1 MYKRFRSGRRSRY
14 LSVRQR
20 HRIVVELIEEHDL
33 HRLPVVSV
41 VGRPNVGKSSLFN
54 RILRK
59 RIAVVDDEEGVTR
72 DRNYQHAVWGDRKF
86 IVIDTG
92 GLIPTSDDPIPGEIH
107 AQVDA
112 AMAESDVVVFM
123 VDATVDPTDLDLLVA
138 QQLRRE
144 HRSRLVVAA
153 NKADKDE
160 TALESSRYVSLGCGE
175 PIPVSALH
183 GRGVADLLDRVVE
196 LLPSFDDSTDNEGNP
211 EELSIAFLGRPNAG
225 KSSLVNKLVNSN
237 RMIVDSVPGT
247 TRDSIDTV
255 MTWQGCPVRLIDTAG
270 LRRKSQVKHAVEYY
284 SNLRTMISVDRARI
298 CVLLIDATRGVAEQ
312 DLRILTKIMENH
324 KGAMICLNK
333 WDILEKD
340 YRTYDTIAKDMRRR
354 FPEIRHLPIVSISAL
369 TGQRIQTVLE
379 TAKEICERMKQRV
392 TTGEFSDKVHE
403 WFVRHPHP
411 FHGSKEVRILGGRQA
426 QSIIPVFEIFCTNPQ
441 CIVPSYRRYLMNKI
455 QDTYD
460 FEGCPIVLK
469 FKGPGRP
476 GRTEGPVRGTEQLK
490 KGEE

>member
-1 MYKRFRSGRRSRY
+1 M
-14 LSVRQR
+14 
-20 HRIVVELIEEHDL
+20 
-33 HRLPVVSV
+33 SV

-72 DRNYQHAVWGDRKF
+72 DRNYQHAVWEDREF

-92 GLIPTSDDPIPGEIH
+92 GLIPTSDEPIPGEIH
-107 AQVDA
+107 GQVDA
-112 AMAESDVVVFM
+112 AMAESDVVIFM
-123 VDATVDPTDLDLLVA
+123 VDATVDPTDLDLMVA
-138 QQLRRE
+138 KRLRRE
-144 HRSRLVVAA
+144 HRSRLVLAA
-153 NKADKDE
+153 NKADKEE
-160 TALESSRYVSLGCGE
+160 TAVESSQYVSLGCGE
-175 PIPVSALH
+175 PIPISALH

-196 LLPSFDDSTDNEGNP
+196 LLPSPDELPDHQGEV

-225 KSSLVNKLVNSN
+225 KSSLVNKLVNSK

-247 TRDSIDTV
+247 TRDSIDTL

-270 LRRKSQVKHAVEYY
+270 LRRKSQVKYGVEYY

-298 CVLLIDATRGVAEQ
+298 CVLMIDATRGVAEQ
-312 DLRILTKIMENH
+312 DLRILTKINENH
-324 KGAMICLNK
+324 KGALVCLNK

-340 YRTYDTIAKDMRRR
+340 DRTYDAIVKEMRRR
-354 FPEIRHLPIVSISAL
+354 FPEVRNLPILSISAL
-369 TGQRIQTVLE
+369 TGQRIHTILE
-379 TAKEICERMKQRV
+379 AAKAICDRMKQRV
-392 TTGEFSDKVHE
+392 STGEFSDKVHE

-426 QSIIPVFEIFCTNPQ
+426 QAEIPVFEIFCTNPQ
-441 CIVPSYRRYLMNKI
+441 CIVPSYKRYLINKI
-455 QDTYD
+455 QDAYD

-476 GRTEGPVRGTEQLK
+476 GRAGVPARNTEQFEE
-490 KGEE
+490 GE